1 MHLSVCEDANEREQR
16 IVVATFGGNAIGMIV
31 DKVSNVMKIAPEQIT
46 ETSEVI
52 KGVDSECLMGV
63 GRVGEQLIVLLDIDR
78 MFSQNETHLLP
89 HAA

>member
-1 MHLSVCEDANEREQR
+1 
-16 IVVATFGGNAIGMIV
+16 MIV

-46 ETSEVI
+46 ETSEII

-78 MFSQNETHLLP
+78 MFSQGELHALP
-89 HAA
+89 QAA